1 MKTHEFTYKGKTF
14 RSHSIVDMME
24 QITKEYGF
32 EGKIDYNDD
41 LNEYLGSFCGKSLA
55 VDGVY
60 VAIKNGVSNFAEM
73 TNRKTGV
80 YCELDLDDESRTDEP
95 HRIPFIGTPFTV
107 SFFLYPHPP
116 FCRRI
121 YPRPHQENFPI
132 EACFQ
137 KYKIWHIITCCSES
151 CRFFTISS
159 MVM

>member
-24 QITKEYGF
+24 QIAKEYGF

-73 TNRKTGV
+73 TNRETGV
-80 YCELDLDDESRTDEP
+80 YCELDLDDESRIDEP

-107 SFFLYPHPP
+107 SL
-116 FCRRI
+116 FCTRTRRFVGGYTPARTKKTSPLRRVFKSTKFGI
-121 YPRPHQENFPI
+121 LSPVAQRV
-132 EACFQ
+132 AA
-137 KYKIWHIITCCSES
+137 
-151 CRFFTISS
+151 FFTISS

>member
-1 MKTHEFTYKGKTF
+1 MKTHAFTYMGKTF

-24 QITKEYGF
+24 QIAKEYGF

-80 YCELDLDDESRTDEP
+80 YCELDLDDESWKNGLAP
-95 HRIPFIGTPFTV
+95 V
-107 SFFLYPHPP
+107 SPMMESIDTLLTL
-116 FCRRI
+116 FCDILHAKTGCGYANI
-121 YPRPHQENFPI
+121 YNAQTASPLAHLQRKNDLIVI
-132 EACFQ
+132 ELD
-137 KYKIWHIITCCSES
+137 
-151 CRFFTISS
+151 
-159 MVM
+159 